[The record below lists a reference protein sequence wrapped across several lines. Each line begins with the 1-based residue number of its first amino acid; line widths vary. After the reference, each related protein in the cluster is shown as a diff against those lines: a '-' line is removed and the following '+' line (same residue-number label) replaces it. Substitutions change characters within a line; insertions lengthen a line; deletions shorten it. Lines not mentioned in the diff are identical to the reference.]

1 VVNAAPWA
9 SVQSVVDAARKPV
22 VLPADASTPLR
33 LNLPAGAYTITLVH
47 PNSNRPIV
55 QVAQVQAQR
64 STTATAAFGKV
75 VSAQEY
81 LRRAGF

>member
-1 VVNAAPWA
+1 MTRA
-9 SVQSVVDAARKPV
+9 STTCSKSAARKPV
-22 VLPADASTPLR
+22 PLPTDATTPLR

-47 PNSNRPIV
+47 PNASRPVV

-64 STTATAAFGKV
+64 STSASASFSSA
-75 VSAQEY
+75 VSSQEY